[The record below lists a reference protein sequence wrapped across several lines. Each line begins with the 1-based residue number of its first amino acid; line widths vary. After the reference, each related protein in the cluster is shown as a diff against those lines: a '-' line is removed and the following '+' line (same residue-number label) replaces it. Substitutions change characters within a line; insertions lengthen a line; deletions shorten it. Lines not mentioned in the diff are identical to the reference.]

1 VGGGRGDTAFVV
13 VHAATQTER
22 ILVVRCSGGGGSR
35 AGAPKTGRGW
45 RRRGAIVVVHAS
57 SEAEGV
63 LGVVVRPWVL
73 GVQRFVPQI
82 VKVVW
87 QGEVLGGGSAAT

>member
-1 VGGGRGDTAFVV
+1 MGGGRGDTAFVV

-45 RRRGAIVVVHAS
+45 RWRDAVVVVHAS

-63 LGVVVRPWVL
+63 VGVVVRQWVL
-73 GVQRFVPQI
+73 STQRFVPQI
-82 VKVVW
+82 VEVVW
-87 QGEVLGGGSAAT
+87 QGKVLGGRSAAT